1 MASGKER
8 DQTQIDDPV
17 FAHYHPAHRAEQ
29 PLVDLPD
36 LYLTFDPTPTY
47 GYPSRIRRYNAT
59 SIDAASA
66 CGTSPVAP
74 HTSSPEAT
82 EANRSVTLITI
93 TLLQYDRVWVTR
105 AAR

>member
-1 MASGKER
+1 MTSCQKR
-8 DQTQIDDPV
+8 DQAQINDPV
-17 FAHYHPAHRAEQ
+17 FAHDHPAHRAEQ

-36 LYLTFDPTPTY
+36 LYLTFNPTTVY

-59 SIDAASA
+59 SFAAASA

-82 EANRSVTLITI
+82 EANKSVTLITI
-93 TLLQYDRVWVTR
+93 TLLQYDRV
-105 AAR
+105 

>member
-1 MASGKER
+1 MASCQKR
-8 DQTQIDDPV
+8 DQAQVNDPV
-17 FAHYHPAHRAEQ
+17 LAHDHLADRTEQ

-36 LYLTFDPTPTY
+36 LYLTLYPTTAY

-59 SIDAASA
+59 SIDTASA
-66 CGTSPVAP
+66 RGTGPAIP

-93 TLLQYDRVWVTR
+93 TLLQQDRV
-105 AAR
+105 

>member
-36 LYLTFDPTPTY
+36 LYLTFDPTTVY
-47 GYPSRIRRYNAT
+47 GYPSRFRRYNAT

-66 CGTSPVAP
+66 CGTGPVAP